1 MNSLK
6 DKMMSIELKAR
17 ALIQDKD
24 ALRRQNQVVINENQA
39 LKKKLNEVNEQ
50 LERQI
55 KLNQYKHIAT
65 SLDDQGK
72 KQTKLKINMLVRE
85 IDQCIALLND

>member
-17 ALIQDKD
+17 TLIQDKE
-24 ALRRQNQVVINENQA
+24 ALKRQNELIIKENEA
-39 LKKKLNEVNEQ
+39 LQQKLDQVNEQ
-50 LERQI
+50 LTMQI